1 MLSEKELTPTN
12 TRQCELLYLTRIDK
26 DKAAAGN
33 RGVIESISLKPLPVT
48 STDDIHRQMLE
59 SGDPFRKFFIVDA
72 AVQTVN
78 GMPSAYKVTRL
89 HDICDIEE

>member
-1 MLSEKELTPTN
+1 MDFITIKSHFPFLRKAWARSSE
-12 TRQCELLYLTRIDK
+12 RQCELLYLTRIDK

-59 SGDPFRKFFIVDA
+59 SGDPFRKFFYNSI
-72 AVQTVN
+72 
-78 GMPSAYKVTRL
+78 
-89 HDICDIEE
+89 